1 MKSDE
6 KSPPAEAGGPFDRSI
21 RLQLAL
27 ATLLTGLLLAALLS
41 ALTARILLL
50 LTGFLLARILLA
62 ALLTTLAA
70 LPALLPAL
78 IWIVSHRKRLLIAG
92 RPRKISTILWND
104 GSGFAAGTRRRFET
118 NASQEPMRF
127 REHK

>member
-27 ATLLTGLLLAALLS
+27 AALLTGFLLAALLS
-41 ALTARILLL
+41 AALTARILLL
-50 LTGFLLARILLA
+50 LAGFLLAGILLA
-62 ALLTTLAA
+62 ALLTALA
-70 LPALLPAL
+70 ALLPAL
-78 IWIVSHRKRLLIAG
+78 IWIVSHGKRLLIAG
-92 RPRKISTILWND
+92 RPRKISTILWNV
-104 GSGFAAGTRRRFET
+104 GSGFAAGIRRRFET